1 MRWYIFDETTF
12 RNQIDFFS
20 VTLDTFRAAG
30 PPNRVREAISSLPML
45 RAANFIVVVILSA
58 GLFTGTGAAQ
68 TQGRQD
74 RKVVDKVA
82 PVYPDLAKRMHITGV
97 VKLEVVVRANGN
109 VRTTKVVGG
118 NPVLIQSATDAVRKW
133 KFETASEETTG
144 VVELMF
150 DPH

>member
-1 MRWYIFDETTF
+1 
-12 RNQIDFFS
+12 
-20 VTLDTFRAAG
+20 
-30 PPNRVREAISSLPML
+30 
-45 RAANFIVVVILSA
+45 
-58 GLFTGTGAAQ
+58 
-68 TQGRQD
+68 
-74 RKVVDKVA
+74 VVDKVA

-97 VKLEVVVRANGN
+97 VKLEVVVRANGS